1 MNIQDVMNADLLT
14 VSPEATIREVAQRM
28 SERNVGAALL
38 VDSAVEGYPGILT
51 ERDILNSI
59 AAGHNPDSQLVGD
72 SATSNIV
79 TVSTD
84 SSLED
89 AVEKMMEGDF
99 RHLLVVHGGD
109 AVGIVSMRDLARA
122 LTSR

>member
-14 VSPEATIREVAQRM
+14 VSPEATIREVAQRT

>member
-14 VSPEATIREVAQRM
+14 VSPEATIREVAQWM

>member
-1 MNIQDVMNADLLT
+1 
-14 VSPEATIREVAQRM
+14 
-28 SERNVGAALL
+28 VGAALL